1 MIAVRPLLFTRSGSV
16 SYGFSGHWLRSF
28 HLWSVDAL
36 MFRAFGEQGLAQIHT
51 PQRVVMRGAP
61 KHRNW
66 HRGQTFKTL
75 HVPLGYQF
83 TASQQSLTRIR

>member
-61 KHRNW
+61 KTVTRDC
-66 HRGQTFKTL
+66 L
-75 HVPLGYQF
+75 E
-83 TASQQSLTRIR
+83 ASARMTQARKERKDW